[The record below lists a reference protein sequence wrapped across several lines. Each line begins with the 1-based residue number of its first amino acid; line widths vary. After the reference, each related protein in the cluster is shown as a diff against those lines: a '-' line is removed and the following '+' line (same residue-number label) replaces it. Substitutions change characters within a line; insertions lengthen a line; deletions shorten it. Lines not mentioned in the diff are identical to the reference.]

1 MKKAVKVTLNV
12 LGGLAIVAT
21 FCTVI
26 YLDAK
31 VNEMDEA
38 MFQHMKDEY
47 NEKVMKNACHK
58 N

>member
-1 MKKAVKVTLNV
+1 MKKAAKVTLNV
-12 LGGLAIVAT
+12 LGGLAIIAT
-21 FCTVI
+21 FCVVL
-26 YLDAK
+26 YLDDK

>member
-1 MKKAVKVTLNV
+1 MKKAAKVTLNV
-12 LGGLAIVAT
+12 LGGLAIIAT
-21 FCTVI
+21 FCVVL
-26 YLDAK
+26 YLDDK

-47 NEKVMKNACHK
+47 NEKVMKNACCK